1 MCPVFICTL
10 CNFEKNC
17 MNKQIANSHLKI
29 DICEIDIQGLKK
41 WNIFSVVLSIK
52 VVDLGCSL
60 LSHNFLRV
68 NILGA

>member
-1 MCPVFICTL
+1 
-10 CNFEKNC
+10 